1 MVYDRADTVAE
12 YLEGIADEEGI
23 AVAGRWELESQEGRA
38 VTVWDVQTRGERYW
52 VFSNPV
58 NRYAHRLLP
67 SAELAHGFHAAL
79 VRRIAALRAQ
89 GWIGK
94 EEDAWGSAW
103 ELLESA
109 GEVYARTPA
118 GAGYRAVGQRCRDCL
133 ATTIHHFLGEPL
145 VNAGHRAPV
154 EADFLHWAEALAN
167 AAGPGVAGRD
177 LRSHLK
183 TVSRVA
189 WDRTAR
195 LLDGEETEAR
205 EGELALK
212 ATFEV
217 IQGFMLVVAYFRE
230 PGGQSP

>member
-1 MVYDRADTVAE
+1 MAYDSADTVAE
-12 YLEGIADEEGI
+12 YLEGIAHEEGI
-23 AVAGRWELESQEGRA
+23 AVAGRWELESKEGRA
-38 VTVWDVQTRGERYW
+38 VAVWDVQTRGERYW

-58 NRYAHRLLP
+58 NRYAQRLLP
-67 SAELAHGFHAAL
+67 SAELAFAFHAAL

-94 EEDAWGSAW
+94 AEDSWGTAWR
-103 ELLESA
+103 LLESA
-109 GEVYARTPA
+109 AQVYARTPA
-118 GAGYRAVGQRCRDCL
+118 GAGYRTVGQRCRDCL
-133 ATTIHHFLGEPL
+133 ATTIDHFVGEPL
-145 VNAGHRAPV
+145 VSAGHQAPA

-177 LRSHLK
+177 MRSHLK
-183 TVSRVA
+183 TVSRAA

-195 LLDGEETEAR
+195 LLDVEDVEAL
-205 EGELALK
+205 EGELALE